1 MFNKSEGEHLRL
13 IFLGNVEYVELLL
26 EADLTL
32 ARQLADETLVAA
44 VDMLRVL
51 ELLERVNVDED
62 VPALDM
68 VLVEERQ
75 LLEAIELA
83 LEAGSRPLRLL

>member
-1 MFNKSEGEHLRL
+1 MGLM
-13 IFLGNVEYVELLL
+13 FLGNVEYVELL

-51 ELLERVNVDED
+51 ELL
-62 VPALDM
+62 
-68 VLVEERQ
+68 
-75 LLEAIELA
+75 
-83 LEAGSRPLRLL
+83 